1 LGNIS
6 HRKTDKRACGAG
18 TVVVG
23 QDFVFV
29 NGKLWAV
36 KNDPND
42 HGDGQLINTQTYV
55 YINGKLV
62 ILVGDPAQPDDLCPP
77 LGGSHCA
84 PSAVTGD
91 PLCVV
96 N

>member
-36 KNDPND
+36 KNDP
-42 HGDGQLINTQTYV
+42 TT
-55 YINGKLV
+55 
-62 ILVGDPAQPDDLCPP
+62 
-77 LGGSHCA
+77 
-84 PSAVTGD
+84 VT
-91 PLCVV
+91 V